1 MGNRAEPFA
10 RLSVGVL
17 GDDPR
22 RARRVGQLMTH
33 EVVVLQ
39 DTQTMQDAM
48 LLLEK
53 HPFHHLPVVHGQ
65 RAVGVLSARA
75 RRHERPPRCIES
87 DTSLSEAA
95 KLFLHFGF
103 RCLIVVD
110 DERRKVVQG
119 IVTTM
124 DLLRALI

>member
-1 MGNRAEPFA
+1 M
-10 RLSVGVL
+10 S
-17 GDDPR
+17 
-22 RARRVGQLMTH
+22 T
-33 EVVVLQ
+33 
-39 DTQTMQDAM
+39 
-48 LLLEK
+48 
-53 HPFHHLPVVHGQ
+53 
-65 RAVGVLSARA
+65 
-75 RRHERPPRCIES
+75 PPRWIES

-95 KLFLHFGF
+95 KLFLHFRF

>member
-17 GDDPR
+17 GDDTR

-65 RAVGVLSARA
+65 RAVGVLSDRDLLPFL
-75 RRHERPPRCIES
+75 RGNRPLATLVRDVMSTPP
-87 DTSLSEAA
+87 
-95 KLFLHFGF
+95 